1 MLESMEKARQEKME
15 IELQKLMNEKNKREQ
30 DELRKRDIIKQR
42 KLVNSNIGILVD
54 NIYTQDSNQKL
65 NISQTIQT
73 PNLHN

>member
-1 MLESMEKARQEKME
+1 
-15 IELQKLMNEKNKREQ
+15 MNEKNKREQ

-65 NISQTIQT
+65 NIS
-73 PNLHN
+73 